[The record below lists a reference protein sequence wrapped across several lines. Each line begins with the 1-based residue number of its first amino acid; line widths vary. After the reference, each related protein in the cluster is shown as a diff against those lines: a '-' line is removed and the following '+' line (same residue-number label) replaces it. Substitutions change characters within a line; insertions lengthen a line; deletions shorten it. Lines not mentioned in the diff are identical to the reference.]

1 MKSILIMFVLFAAM
15 VFSLAGCPKADVE
28 SGADAG
34 ASGATSTPPATQDS
48 QTILGAGDAEPKKCA
63 HCGMDAMK
71 SPAHVRG
78 GGQDFDALSCFVAWA
93 KDNNFDPMEGEIVTY
108 LSAKTTHDFVP
119 IKEAFFVE
127 VESLAMTMPP
137 YIVAFATAEEQ
148 AEHANRMDGG
158 AIGVAEAL
166 KKAGAEVEGGMHGGA
181 HDSHDGHGH

>member
-1 MKSILIMFVLFAAM
+1 MKTIWIMTVLLIFAA
-15 VFSLAGCPKADVE
+15 VSLTGCPKPDVE
-28 SGADAG
+28 NGLDTAAG
-34 ASGATSTPPATQDS
+34 GSTSTPPATKES

-108 LSAKTTHDFVP
+108 LSAKTTHDFIPV
-119 IKEAFFVE
+119 KDAFFVE

-148 AEHANRMDGG
+148 AEHAKRMDGG
-158 AIGVAEAL
+158 AIGVSEAL
-166 KKAGAEVEGGMHGGA
+166 KKAGSEVEGGMHGGS